1 MADIS
6 LPQWLATQGA
16 ALMLGAAGL
25 GMLARRLGVPYAVA
39 LVLGGL
45 LIETARVTG
54 MPRLDPGVL
63 LFGLLPPLLFDA
75 AFRLDLGEARPAW
88 RPIAFLALPGT
99 LVTALVVG
107 MLVAL
112 IVGLPLPIGLLFGS
126 VVAATDPVA
135 VVGVFR
141 SLRAPARLTTIA
153 ESESLINDGVA
164 ITLYTA
170 LGAFALGQDP
180 SVAEALTIFA
190 REMLGG
196 VLIGLVAG
204 FLFSRLNATIDD
216 HLIEMLL
223 SVALAYGS
231 YVAAQWLHASGPL
244 ACVAAG
250 LVHGSYGRRVGMSVT
265 TRRLLDD
272 LWEFLGFMANAAVF
286 LMIGFTVNLESLLA
300 NAWPC
305 VVAIVVVL
313 LARVALL
320 LGPGAFLR
328 DHHLVT
334 TAAERVVLAWSGLR
348 GALTI
353 TLVLALPAETPY
365 RDLLLAMSFA
375 VVLFTLVVQ
384 ALTLPL
390 LLRRLGLVRSASAHV
405 VAA

>member
-1 MADIS
+1 MADVS

-16 ALMLGAAGL
+16 VLLLGAAGL
-25 GMLARRLGVPYAVA
+25 GMLALRLGVPYAVA

-45 LIETARVTG
+45 LIEGAHITG

-63 LFGLLPPLLFDA
+63 LFGFLPPLLFDA

-107 MLVAL
+107 GLVAL
-112 IVGLPLPIGLLFGS
+112 LVGLPLPIGLLFGS

-141 SLRAPARLTTIA
+141 SLRAPARLATIA

-170 LGAFALGQDP
+170 LGAFALGRDP
-180 SVAEALTIFA
+180 SVTELLTIFV

-204 FLFSRLNATIDD
+204 FVFSRLNAIVDD

-231 YVAAQWLHASGPL
+231 YVAAQWVEASGPL

-250 LVHGSYGRRVGMSVT
+250 LVHGSYGRRVGMSEP

-286 LMIGFTVNLESLLA
+286 LMIGFTVNLESLVT

-305 VVAIVVVL
+305 MVAIVVVL

-328 DHHLVT
+328 DRHLVT
-334 TAAERVVLAWSGLR
+334 TTAERVVLAWSGLR

-353 TLVLALPAETPY
+353 TLVLALPAETPN

-390 LLRRLGLVRSASAHV
+390 LLRRLGLVR
-405 VAA
+405 AA

>member
-1 MADIS
+1 MADVS

-16 ALMLGAAGL
+16 VLLLGAAGL
-25 GMLARRLGVPYAVA
+25 GMLALRLGVPYAVA

-45 LIETARVTG
+45 LIEGAHITG

-63 LFGLLPPLLFDA
+63 LFGFLPPLLFDA

-107 MLVAL
+107 GLVAL
-112 IVGLPLPIGLLFGS
+112 LVGLPLPIGLLFGS

-141 SLRAPARLTTIA
+141 SLRAPARLATIA

-170 LGAFALGQDP
+170 LGAFALGRDP
-180 SVAEALTIFA
+180 SVTELLTIFV

-204 FLFSRLNATIDD
+204 FVFSRLNAIVDD

-231 YVAAQWLHASGPL
+231 YVAAQWVEASGPL

-250 LVHGSYGRRVGMSVT
+250 LVHGSYGRRVGMPEP

-286 LMIGFTVNLESLLA
+286 LMIGFTVNLESLVT

-305 VVAIVVVL
+305 MVAIVVVL

-328 DHHLVT
+328 DRHLVT
-334 TAAERVVLAWSGLR
+334 TTAERVVLAWSGLR

-353 TLVLALPAETPY
+353 TLVLALPAETPN

-390 LLRRLGLVRSASAHV
+390 LLRRLGLVR
-405 VAA
+405 AA

>member
-1 MADIS
+1 MADVS

-16 ALMLGAAGL
+16 VLLLGAAGL
-25 GMLARRLGVPYAVA
+25 GMLALRLGVPYAVA

-45 LIETARVTG
+45 LIEGANITG

-107 MLVAL
+107 ALVAVL
-112 IVGLPLPIGLLFGS
+112 VGLPLPIGLLFGS

-141 SLRAPARLTTIA
+141 SLRAPARLATIA

-170 LGAFALGQDP
+170 LGAFALGHDP
-180 SVAEALTIFA
+180 SVTESLTIFV

-196 VLIGLVAG
+196 VMIGLVAG
-204 FLFSRLNATIDD
+204 FVFSRLNAMVDD

-231 YVAAQWLHASGPL
+231 YVAAQWVEASGPL

-250 LVHGSYGRRVGMSVT
+250 VVHGSYGRRVGMSES

-272 LWEFLGFMANAAVF
+272 LWEFLGFMPNAAVF
-286 LMIGFTVNLESLLA
+286 LMIGFTVNLESLVT

-328 DHHLVT
+328 DRHLVT
-334 TAAERVVLAWSGLR
+334 TTAERVVLAWSGLR

-353 TLVLALPAETPY
+353 TLVLALPAETPN

-384 ALTLPL
+384 ALTLPM
-390 LLRRLGLVRSASAHV
+390 LLRRLGLVR
-405 VAA
+405 AA

>member
-1 MADIS
+1 MADVS

-16 ALMLGAAGL
+16 VLLLGAAGL
-25 GMLARRLGVPYAVA
+25 GMLALRLGVPYAVA

-45 LIETARVTG
+45 LIEGAHITG

-107 MLVAL
+107 ALVAVL
-112 IVGLPLPIGLLFGS
+112 VGLPLPIGLLFGS

-141 SLRAPARLTTIA
+141 SLRAPARLATIA

-170 LGAFALGQDP
+170 LGAFALGHDP
-180 SVAEALTIFA
+180 SVTESLTIFV

-204 FLFSRLNATIDD
+204 FVFSRLNAMVDD

-231 YVAAQWLHASGPL
+231 YVAAQWVEASGPL

-250 LVHGSYGRRVGMSVT
+250 VVHGSYGRRVGMSES

-286 LMIGFTVNLESLLA
+286 LMIGFTVNLESLVT

-328 DHHLVT
+328 DRHLVT
-334 TAAERVVLAWSGLR
+334 TTAERVVLAWSGLR

-353 TLVLALPAETPY
+353 TLVLALPAETPN

-384 ALTLPL
+384 ALTLPM
-390 LLRRLGLVRSASAHV
+390 LLRRLGLVR
-405 VAA
+405 AA

>member
-1 MADIS
+1 MADVS

-16 ALMLGAAGL
+16 VLLLGAAGL
-25 GMLARRLGVPYAVA
+25 GMLALRLGVPYAVA

-45 LIETARVTG
+45 LIEGAHITG

-107 MLVAL
+107 ALVAVL
-112 IVGLPLPIGLLFGS
+112 LGLPLPIGLLFGS

-141 SLRAPARLTTIA
+141 SLRAPARLATIA

-170 LGAFALGQDP
+170 LGAFALGHDP
-180 SVAEALTIFA
+180 SVTESLTIFV

-204 FLFSRLNATIDD
+204 FVFSRLNAMVDD

-231 YVAAQWLHASGPL
+231 YVAAQWVEASGPL

-250 LVHGSYGRRVGMSVT
+250 VVHGSYGRRVGMSES

-286 LMIGFTVNLESLLA
+286 LMIGFTVNLESLVT

-328 DHHLVT
+328 DRHLVT
-334 TAAERVVLAWSGLR
+334 TTAERVVLAWSGLR

-353 TLVLALPAETPY
+353 TLVLALPAETPN

-384 ALTLPL
+384 ALTLPM
-390 LLRRLGLVRSASAHV
+390 LLRRLGLVR
-405 VAA
+405 AA

>member
-1 MADIS
+1 MADVS

-16 ALMLGAAGL
+16 VLLLGAAGL
-25 GMLARRLGVPYAVA
+25 GMLALRLGVPYAVA

-45 LIETARVTG
+45 LIEGANITG

-107 MLVAL
+107 ALVAVL
-112 IVGLPLPIGLLFGS
+112 VGLPLPIGLLFGS

-141 SLRAPARLTTIA
+141 SLRAPARLATIA

-170 LGAFALGQDP
+170 LGAFALGHDP
-180 SVAEALTIFA
+180 SVTESLTIFV

-196 VLIGLVAG
+196 VMIGLVAG
-204 FLFSRLNATIDD
+204 FVFSRLNAMVDD

-231 YVAAQWLHASGPL
+231 YVAAQWVEASGPL

-250 LVHGSYGRRVGMSVT
+250 VVHGSYGRRVGMSES

-286 LMIGFTVNLESLLA
+286 LMIGFTVNLESLVT

-328 DHHLVT
+328 DRHLVT
-334 TAAERVVLAWSGLR
+334 TTAERVVLAWSGLR

-353 TLVLALPAETPY
+353 TLVLALPAETPN

-384 ALTLPL
+384 ALTLPM
-390 LLRRLGLVRSASAHV
+390 LLRRLGLVR
-405 VAA
+405 AA

>member
-1 MADIS
+1 MADVS

-16 ALMLGAAGL
+16 VLLLGPAGL
-25 GMLARRLGVPYAVA
+25 GMLALRLGVPYAVA

-45 LIETARVTG
+45 LIEGAHITG

-63 LFGLLPPLLFDA
+63 LFGFLPPLLFDA

-107 MLVAL
+107 GLVAL
-112 IVGLPLPIGLLFGS
+112 LVGLPLPIGLLFGS

-141 SLRAPARLTTIA
+141 SLRAPARLATIA

-170 LGAFALGQDP
+170 LGAFALGRDP
-180 SVAEALTIFA
+180 SVTELLTIFV

-204 FLFSRLNATIDD
+204 FVFSRLNAIVDD

-231 YVAAQWLHASGPL
+231 YVAAQWVEASGPL

-250 LVHGSYGRRVGMSVT
+250 LVHGSYGRRVGMPEP

-286 LMIGFTVNLESLLA
+286 LMIGFTVNLESLVT

-305 VVAIVVVL
+305 MVAIVVVL

-328 DHHLVT
+328 DRHLVT
-334 TAAERVVLAWSGLR
+334 TTAERVVLAWSGLR

-353 TLVLALPAETPY
+353 TLVLALPAETPN

-390 LLRRLGLVRSASAHV
+390 LLRRLGLVR
-405 VAA
+405 AA